1 MSCLVRYKNFCDS
14 ESDLTTSGSCL
25 IYDNKML
32 ADLFLAFTLIGKTI
46 ALLFLILALIF
57 YRRSGREDLIYS
69 DSPQTNENGVELV
82 EFSPSNKRKLSIPK
96 N

>member
-1 MSCLVRYKNFCDS
+1 MSCLVRKKLTCELD
-14 ESDLTTSGSCL
+14 SDLHTAGSCL

-32 ADLFLAFTLIGKTI
+32 ADLFLAFTLIGKTV

-57 YRRSGREDLIYS
+57 YRRSGREDLMYT
-69 DSPQTNENGVELV
+69 DAPQTNESGVELI
-82 EFSPSNKRKLSIPK
+82 EFSPSHKKKLSISK